1 MIIHPFW
8 LFSHFWSSILHFL
21 VHQTLRLK
29 RQLYELTKDNFRS
42 HYSGNGAQIHPWYVL
57 NQNLSN
63 FYFKLPQLTFEA
75 FVEKTNRSNGFIH
88 SQGTEK
94 SKQNPFSL
102 LIRVLLTQ
110 ICYL

>member
-1 MIIHPFW
+1 M
-8 LFSHFWSSILHFL
+8 FSVIVPIFTPISISFFFFFSFLILYFRLL

-63 FYFKLPQLTFEA
+63 FYFKLPQLTSETLY
-75 FVEKTNRSNGFIH
+75 KR
-88 SQGTEK
+88 
-94 SKQNPFSL
+94 
-102 LIRVLLTQ
+102 
-110 ICYL
+110 